1 MQRMGNAFALLLG
14 VQIVTTTVESSME
27 ISQKMKKGSA
37 FWPSDPTSGII
48 SKGTQNTNSKEHK
61 HQPYVHFSV
70 IYNSQDMEAAKMPIS
85 GQMDKEEVAHIFNRI
100 LFGHKKNKILPFLI
114 AWMNLEGIL
123 LTEVSQTGK
132 G

>member
-1 MQRMGNAFALLLG
+1 MHPCSHCS
-14 VQIVTTTVESSME
+14 I
-27 ISQKMKKGSA
+27 
-37 FWPSDPTSGII
+37 
-48 SKGTQNTNSKEHK
+48 
-61 HQPYVHFSV
+61 

-85 GQMDKEEVAHIFNRI
+85 GQMDKEEVAHIFNGI